1 MFKGRL
7 EVVKNMLQIIHIT
20 IIFMLSTGSVHFR
33 FDIDFFSTFFMPGF
47 FYYFLVLFSRYSGSF
62 LQNRVATLSTMLQD
76 NVMEMSKLL
85 LTGCRFSSVRI
96 PIKYVVVLRG
106 VRLAVL

>member
-33 FDIDFFSTFFMPGF
+33 FDIDFFSTFCMPGF
-47 FYYFLVLFSRYSGSF
+47 FYYFLVLFSR
-62 LQNRVATLSTMLQD
+62 
-76 NVMEMSKLL
+76 
-85 LTGCRFSSVRI
+85 
-96 PIKYVVVLRG
+96 
-106 VRLAVL
+106 